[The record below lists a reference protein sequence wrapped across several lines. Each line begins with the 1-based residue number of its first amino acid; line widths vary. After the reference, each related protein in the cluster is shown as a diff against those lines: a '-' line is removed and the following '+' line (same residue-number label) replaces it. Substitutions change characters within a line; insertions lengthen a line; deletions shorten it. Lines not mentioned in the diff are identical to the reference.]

1 MGFRGLP
8 TPSVP
13 TLILLAALAPAVLA
27 PVPARAAA
35 QVRVDALLGFNGTAR
50 EGRFTPVILSIEN
63 PGGRIRAQVTL
74 SVSWGAR
81 GGVPPGWSVTRDT
94 VLDAGATR
102 RLSFII
108 PFPRDVS
115 TLQAVV
121 RSQAAELGRFQA
133 DLRPLATPNRIVAG
147 ISSDLSFDGLSV
159 IGGSASPLR
168 VVYPRL
174 DDLPQGWAGYD
185 GVDAVVVHDTYFQ
198 QLRTDQVDALERWVV
213 TGGVLVFTGG
223 AAALQHEPAGFGRL
237 LPVRV
242 SGLVQ
247 RSGLPVAAAAGSE
260 RRMPGR
266 VEVAQS
272 TVLQGTVLASDG
284 GLPVVVRRQLGRGA
298 VWFLAF
304 DPSVP
309 PASAWDGTLSMWR
322 TILEGDRVPALGAAY
337 RSLPAESAIQDP
349 WIAALL
355 DSGPAS
361 FPPVAALLVFVGGYL
376 ALLVPLLAAR
386 RQRRMKGRV
395 RLLLLGALSVCACLA
410 AWVVFSRLLFRP
422 GLQVVDA
429 AMVDARSGDGLAVV
443 TEKVAWFSASTGTVE
458 LRLGS
463 TDAVVQ
469 AAPWRARPD
478 SPWVQ
483 PHLDVD
489 LGASAAV
496 LRGLDLERMVPRLLA
511 FQDVVAFPVSVH
523 VQADAGRVEAAVTN
537 GEAQTLLGCYF
548 LVSGRAYPLGDIAAG
563 GSLRKAF
570 DESAALVA
578 GEADR
583 RRAALFKA
591 LEGEEDPAG
600 RPPRLVGWLAGP
612 VLPLVLGGA
621 RPVGDEPG
629 LALVS
634 VESE

>member
-1 MGFRGLP
+1 MGSRGLP
-8 TPSVP
+8 TPSAWA
-13 TLILLAALAPAVLA
+13 LILLATLAPAAACTAA
-27 PVPARAAA
+27 PV
-35 QVRVDALLGFNGTAR
+35 QVDALVGFNGTAR

-63 PGGRIRAQVTL
+63 PGGRTRAQVTL

-81 GGVPPGWSVTRDT
+81 VGVPPGWTVTRDT

-102 RLSFII
+102 RLPFII
-108 PFPRDVS
+108 PFPRDVYS
-115 TLQAVV
+115 LEAVV
-121 RSQAAELGRFQA
+121 KSPATELGSFKT
-133 DLRPLATPNRIVAG
+133 DLRPLVTPNRILAAV
-147 ISSDLSFDGLSV
+147 SSDLSFDGLSAV
-159 IGGSASPLR
+159 GGTASPLR

-198 QLRTDQVDALERWVV
+198 QLRSDQVDALERWVV

-223 AAALQHEPAGFGRL
+223 AAALQHEPAGFGPL

-242 SGLVQ
+242 TGLAQ
-247 RSGLPVAAAAGSE
+247 RSGLAVAAAAGSE

-272 TVLQGTVLASDG
+272 TVIRGTVLSADG
-284 GLPVVVRRQLGRGA
+284 ALPVVVRRQLGRGA

-304 DPSVP
+304 DPSAP
-309 PASAWDGTLSMWR
+309 PASAWDGTLRMWR

-337 RSLPAESAIQDP
+337 RSPPAESAVQDP
-349 WIAALL
+349 WIAALF
-355 DSGPAS
+355 GPGAAS
-361 FPPVAALLVFVGGYL
+361 FPPVPALLVFVGAYL

-395 RLLLLGALSVCACLA
+395 RLLLLCLLSVCACLG
-410 AWVVFSRLLFRP
+410 AWVAFNRLLFRP
-422 GLQVVDA
+422 GLQVADA
-429 AMVDARSGDGLAVV
+429 AMVDARSGDGLALV
-443 TEKVAWFSASTGTVE
+443 TEKVAVFSASAGAAD

-463 TDAVVQ
+463 TGAVVQ
-469 AAPWRARPD
+469 AAPWRTRPD
-478 SPWVQ
+478 SPWEQ
-483 PHLDVD
+483 PHLQVE

-496 LRGLDLERMVPRLLA
+496 IRGLDLDRMVSRLLA
-511 FQDVVAFPVSVH
+511 FQDVVPFPVTVH
-523 VQADAGRVEAAVTN
+523 VQAEGGRVEAVVTN
-537 GEAQTLLGCYF
+537 GDAHALQGCRI

-563 GSLRKAF
+563 ASLQKAF

-578 GEADR
+578 GEADP

-591 LEGEEDPAG
+591 VEGEEDPAG
-600 RPPRLVGWLAGP
+600 RRPRLVGWISGP
-612 VLPLVLGGA
+612 VLPLVFTDA
-621 RPVGDEPG
+621 RPLRDEPG